1 MSFRSIALALFGCL
15 VASFASEAPAV
26 DSTTPQG
33 YPQNPIRIVVG
44 VTPGGAA
51 DLVARTVASE
61 LSKELHQSVYVE
73 NRPGATGAIA
83 ASLVAHAAADG
94 YTLLL
99 ASTATHGNGV
109 YFSQDHSYDAFKDF
123 VPVGGIAEFP
133 LILAVSA
140 KLPVQTLQD
149 LIALARKQNGGLT
162 FASSGT
168 GSTPHLAGELFD
180 IETRTKMLHVP
191 YKGSGPAAADLAA
204 GRVDVMFDGVPSLL
218 PFIQSGKVRPIAA
231 LGRERNSR
239 LPDIPTFAES
249 GYPAMV
255 VSLWFGLMAPQ
266 GTPGSVIRQLNES
279 LNRALSLPAVRAKL
293 EASGANLIEASPE
306 DFGNFV
312 RKDYL
317 RWGDVI
323 TKAGIQTRE

>member
-1 MSFRSIALALFGCL
+1 MSFRSIALALLGCL
-15 VASFASEAPAV
+15 MGSFAGQALAV
-26 DSTTPQG
+26 DSTAAQA

-51 DLVARTVASE
+51 DLVARTVAAE
-61 LSKELHQSVYVE
+61 ISKELHQSVYVE

-83 ASLVAHAAADG
+83 TSLVARAAPDG

-109 YFSQDHSYDAFKDF
+109 YFSHDHSYDAFKDF
-123 VPVGGIAEFP
+123 DPVGGIAEFP
-133 LILAVSA
+133 LIMAVSA
-140 KLPVQTLQD
+140 KLPVHTLQEVV
-149 LIALARKQNGGLT
+149 ALARKQSSSLT
-162 FASSGT
+162 FASSGA

-180 IETRTKMLHVP
+180 IETKAKMLHVP

-218 PFIQSGKVRPIAA
+218 PFIQSGKVRPVAA
-231 LGRERNSR
+231 LGSGRNSR
-239 LPDIPTFAES
+239 LPDIPTFAEA

-255 VSLWFGLMAPQ
+255 VSLWFGLMAPH
-266 GTPGSVIRQLNES
+266 GTPGSVIQQLNES
-279 LNRALSLPAVRAKL
+279 LNKALALPAVRAKL
-293 EASGANLIEASPE
+293 EASGANLIGGSPE
-306 DFGNFV
+306 DFGTFV
-312 RKDYL
+312 RKDYM

-323 TKAGIQTRE
+323 TRAGIHTTE